1 MKTRGRHLVRA
12 EVVRAIRP
20 ELDVQ
25 RIGLGVVAGL
35 DPVPMQPD
43 GWTIWHVNVSG

>member
-25 RIGLGVVAGL
+25 SLGLGVVAGL